1 MRYPDFIFFMHW
13 LLANVLSKPK
23 VKPNGKSSLS
33 ENKNRSPAFHLSQMT
48 LDGANAGVS
57 QAVWVTASS
66 LSSWLGCPGDPQIHH
81 WVGSELT
88 LERSGRMELILVQV
102 VRRMRT
108 MCAAVMTKS

>member
-1 MRYPDFIFFMHW
+1 MHW

-66 LSSWLGCPGDPQIHH
+66 LLAWLPRRSSDPSLGGKRAHPGK
-81 WVGSELT
+81 EL
-88 LERSGRMELILVQV
+88 GRMELILVQV